1 MDGFYLNNVDSEL
14 CGAIRSFCY
23 VANVCVP
30 VFPKIVHILHQ
41 LITSLSGESGG
52 ELVKRVCEGFIRTML
67 IRSFVGESGVLL
79 HVAIVCIPVFPK
91 TVCTCIS

>member
-23 VANVCVP
+23 VANVYVP

-41 LITSLSGESGG
+41 LIASLSGERGG
-52 ELVKRVCEGFIRTML
+52 GG
-67 IRSFVGESGVLL
+67 VG
-79 HVAIVCIPVFPK
+79 
-91 TVCTCIS
+91 